1 MRCHKTH
8 TETGADM
15 VREKSDVLMVDERVI
30 QRATKMKEFPN
41 NAVMECRQRE
51 YSRLPLGGH
60 LQVKGKGEDV
70 KRPGERQLI
79 LNLARWD
86 CHGEKDRQLPKTRPG
101 GKETLLRPHAL
112 LRAIKTDDENSS
124 FQSR

>member
-1 MRCHKTH
+1 
-8 TETGADM
+8 
-15 VREKSDVLMVDERVI
+15 
-30 QRATKMKEFPN
+30 MKEFPN
-41 NAVMECRQRE
+41 NAVVGCRQRE
-51 YSRLPLGGH
+51 YPRLPLGGH
-60 LQVKGKGEDV
+60 LQAKEKREDV

-86 CHGEKDRQLPKTRPG
+86 CHGEKHRQLRNTRPG

-112 LRAIKTDDENSS
+112 LGAIKTDDENSS